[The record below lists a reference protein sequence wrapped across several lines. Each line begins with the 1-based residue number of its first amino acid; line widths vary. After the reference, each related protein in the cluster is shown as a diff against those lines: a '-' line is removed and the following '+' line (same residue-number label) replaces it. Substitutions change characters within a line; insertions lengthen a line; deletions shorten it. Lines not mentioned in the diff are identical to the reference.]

1 MSLRK
6 VKLLCSKLGC
16 EVNATKEVV
25 SHVLGKDGKIDK
37 IPTILFDKDPRGN
50 WIFTDT
56 GRGYSEFILTETEE
70 WINTTP
76 TQVDEDAARRVPGI
90 DKRYG
95 PNVPYVSLEE
105 ALVAFVK
112 AHRTL
117 VEGREFSIVYEP
129 GLEDL
134 IKCLIENKWPVNQ
147 IENYQLYLENS
158 IKALEAKK
166 AKVETV
172 APVEVEPAVI
182 GAVEP
187 VTEPVTNATKPK
199 TQRQLAAEAK
209 KLVQTEA

>member
-16 EVNATKEVV
+16 EVNASKEVV
-25 SHVLGKDGKIDK
+25 SHVLDKDGRIDK

-50 WIFTDT
+50 WIFSAN
-56 GRGYSEFILTETEE
+56 GKGYSEFVLEETEE

-76 TQVDEDAARRVPGI
+76 TQVDEAAARRVPGI

-105 ALVAFVK
+105 ALIAFMK
-112 AHRTL
+112 AHKSL
-117 VEGREFSIVYEP
+117 IDGREFSVVYEP

-134 IKCLIENKWPVNQ
+134 FACLIENKWPISQ
-147 IENYQLYLENS
+147 IENYKSYLENS
-158 IKALEAKK
+158 IKTLEAKVT
-166 AKVETV
+166 AATAV
-172 APVEVEPAVI
+172 APNPVESEAINKSVD
-182 GAVEP
+182 
-187 VTEPVTNATKPK
+187 TESKVPQK

-209 KLVQTEA
+209 KEILEVK